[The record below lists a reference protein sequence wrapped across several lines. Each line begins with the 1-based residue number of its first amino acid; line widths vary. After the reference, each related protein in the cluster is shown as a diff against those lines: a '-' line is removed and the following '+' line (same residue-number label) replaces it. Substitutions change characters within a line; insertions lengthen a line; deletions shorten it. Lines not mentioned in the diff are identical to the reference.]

1 MHDIIA
7 SSGLQEALSLES
19 VCLLTMRWTIKHR
32 KSFTAAENVWPE
44 KLVEVVSVTTRS
56 NLRACRFQHFPWGRG
71 RHASIPNYNHKA
83 VDKLV
88 LGGAEA
94 TQKIWYFYVNNISQ
108 TSYIVSKCFRK
119 KASSP
124 KLKNLSMAMLY
135 TLSERWEHKTSMT

>member
-1 MHDIIA
+1 M
-7 SSGLQEALSLES
+7 
-19 VCLLTMRWTIKHR
+19 
-32 KSFTAAENVWPE
+32 
-44 KLVEVVSVTTRS
+44 VEVVSVTTRS

-94 TQKIWYFYVNNISQ
+94 TQKIWYFYANNISR

-119 KASSP
+119 KASTP
-124 KLKNLSMAMLY
+124 KLKKLVHGHDLHSFRKVRAQNKYDLGKLREYSVTYVVHLE
-135 TLSERWEHKTSMT
+135 LNI